1 MDDPLT
7 AATDAGGPGPYTV
20 KFLGHTFSVV
30 GLIYM
35 RTLLA
40 RCHVF
45 RFKNRRKSDT
55 INARQLIGRVFQKYF
70 LVGTIKKVITFQR
83 GIGRTGT
90 FIFYSYE
97 FKGYVP
103 KLIPT

>member
-1 MDDPLT
+1 MQ
-7 AATDAGGPGPYTV
+7 APGPYTV

-55 INARQLIGRVFQKYF
+55 INARQLIGRGFQRYF

-83 GIGRTGT
+83 GSG
-90 FIFYSYE
+90 
-97 FKGYVP
+97 P
-103 KLIPT
+103 L